1 MSEKIDRIP
10 TLIPSIDSPDQSIF
24 AWVDSPTNG
33 FHSTTLLCPPW
44 GYEHNCAYQTLRVL
58 ANMLA
63 QHGHRVVRLDPVAAG
78 NSGLDE
84 AASNGL
90 SHSSESIVRVVE
102 WARQT
107 SPGKVG
113 IVGIRSSAVSVAS
126 HLDVVDFA
134 VLWDPTRSG
143 KNFARTLRAKSKLWG
158 FGNPSAA
165 DGPGIVVAGHYLP
178 NHAIESIQDAD
189 VVSFVSQSTTP
200 VLVLSNESWI
210 TELAEQP
217 QIQTDHANGTSGLL
231 DVIAEE
237 SSTPVELLDRIVEF
251 VSAQVDLSSPPSK
264 SSEWTYTPVS
274 TSTDNYRETH
284 RIVGQN
290 ELHVV
295 DVQPIA
301 GQFRGTVVFLNN
313 GVARSIG
320 PGRAWVEWSRRLASI
335 GVASRRVDISGIG
348 ESGTR
353 PGQMRSVHYPIE
365 GIEDVREVVD
375 DLLKIHNGP
384 IILAGVC
391 SGAYLAIDAAAAVD
405 AVTAA
410 LSINPALHHVP
421 DRTPQKLTRRANRPT
436 HRLLARNLYT
446 RVGYKL
452 TPMTPSPVWL
462 MLDLLHLHPLPDRG
476 LLRLAKTKRVAVVY
490 WNQDDAVDRLDQQ
503 VPRWRKN
510 WARQSKLSVLLVDDA
525 DHSMFNR
532 SYREVVYTHLVELCD
547 EVFDGANGS
556 SSPDS
561 NPSATGDSSEVS
573 H

>member
-1 MSEKIDRIP
+1 MSAKIDRIP
-10 TLIPSIDSPDQSIF
+10 TLIASIDSPDESIF

-84 AASNGL
+84 AASSGL
-90 SHSSESIVRVVE
+90 SHSSESIIRVVE

-113 IVGIRSSAVSVAS
+113 IVGIRSSALPVAF
-126 HLDVVDFA
+126 HLNIVDFG

-143 KNFARTLRAKSKLWG
+143 KNFSRSMRAKSKLWG
-158 FGNPSAA
+158 FGNPSST

-189 VVSFVSQSTTP
+189 ADVMSFVSQSTTP

-217 QIQTDHANGTSGLL
+217 HIQLDHANGTSELL

-264 SSEWTYTPVS
+264 SSEWTYTPIS
-274 TSTDNYRETH
+274 TSTDDYRETH

-320 PGRAWVEWSRRLASI
+320 PGRAWVEWSRKLASI
-335 GVASRRVDISGIG
+335 EVASLRVDISGIG
-348 ESGTR
+348 ESG
-353 PGQMRSVHYPIE
+353 MRSGQKRNVHYPIE
-365 GIEDVREVVD
+365 GIHDIQEVLD
-375 DLLKIHNGP
+375 DLLDIHNGP

-391 SGAYLAIDAAAAVD
+391 SGAYLAIDAAASVE

-421 DRTPQKLTRRANRPT
+421 DRTPPRHTLRANRPT
-436 HRLLARNLYT
+436 NRFLARNLYT
-446 RVGYKL
+446 RVGFKL
-452 TPMTPSPVWL
+452 TPMTPSPVWRL
-462 MLDLLHLHPLPDRG
+462 LDLLHIHPLPDRG
-476 LLRLAKTKRVAVVY
+476 ILRVAKTKRVAVVY
-490 WNQDDAVDRLDQQ
+490 WSEDEAVERLDQQ
-503 VPRWRKN
+503 VPRWRNN

-532 SYREVVYTHLVELCD
+532 NYRDVVYTHLVELCD
-547 EVFDGANGS
+547 EVFGATNDPP
-556 SSPDS
+556 SPKQR
-561 NPSATGDSSEVS
+561 SA
-573 H
+573 